1 MAIKQT
7 TPYGEPGTL
16 VEPRRRA
23 FTVDEY
29 YRMADA
35 GILTEDDRV
44 ELIEGEIVQMTPI
57 GSPHAGC
64 VSRLNEALLL
74 RLRKRAVVHVQ
85 NPLRL
90 NEYSEPEPDIAL
102 HKRRNDFYAESHPGP
117 EDVLLIIEVADASV
131 RYDREVK
138 IPLYAK
144 AGIPEVWL
152 VDLPKKTVEVYR
164 NPAESGYEEIR
175 ISRKGDTLS
184 PTALSELEIRVEEIL
199 V

>member
-1 MAIKQT
+1 MS
-7 TPYGEPGTL
+7 
-16 VEPRRRA
+16 VELKRRP
-23 FTVDEY
+23 FTVGEY
-29 YRMADA
+29 YQMADS
-35 GILTEDDRV
+35 GILTEGDRV

-57 GSPHAGC
+57 GSRHAAY
-64 VSRLNEALLL
+64 VDRLNELFAVQVRSRA
-74 RLRKRAVVHVQ
+74 RLRVQ
-85 NPLRL
+85 GPVRL
-90 NEYSEPEPDIAL
+90 DEFSEPEPDIAL
-102 HKRRNDFYAESHPGP
+102 LKPRDDFYTRSHPGP
-117 EDVLLIIEVADASV
+117 GDVLLIVEVADASV